1 MTFNVA
7 AAAKRMFYIE
17 KRGSQYEI
25 VKVWEVGHKFTP
37 ADMAFAFSRVMATD
51 PDERLIAE
59 QSISVLPAGADGIVQ
74 IMTDDPNLARSTAEL
89 TQRILR
95 GEQLNTGGADK

>member
-7 AAAKRMFYIE
+7 AAAKRTFYIE
-17 KRGSQYEI
+17 RRGDQYEI
-25 VKVWEVGHKFTP
+25 VKVWDVGHKFTP

-59 QSISVLPAGADGIVQ
+59 QSISIEPAGADGIVR
-74 IMTDDPNLARSTAEL
+74 ITTADPELARATAES

-95 GEQLNTGGADK
+95 GERPNDA